1 MDNGRINIEEI
12 LKKYFEGA
20 AAKSEVKIAEDFL
33 LLHPEDMES
42 FVDKWNLSLEPQ
54 EKEYFL
60 EEILYKSFSD
70 LSEEQMMLLA
80 AAAAEGDLTMEDA
93 SELNES
99 FNSVSSGKIS
109 VSDYKKLKLS
119 PFDEGFRY
127 KNRLL
132 KISPKSRVIRR
143 SVFYAL
149 SAAAVIALFILTAPL
164 SKKAVNDINPATFI
178 AGTITRQPVITEKPV
193 NNAEIKVSVS
203 SKVTK
208 NASIRPEVTEKD
220 TQTESAILKTETLS
234 TIDIPEKQT
243 SLPSLAIA
251 GDVRPV
257 AVYANVIT
265 RDMNPVPV
273 TEENWLIK
281 GITGAVA
288 KISNLR
294 KNDNTFDIAD
304 QGIKGINKLLGW
316 NMRLEK
322 VAAAN
327 GEAGV
332 IKFRSDLVG
341 FSKPIKKKQ

>member
-1 MDNGRINIEEI
+1 MDNGRINIDEI

-20 AAKSEVKIAEDFL
+20 TAKSEVKIAEDFL
-33 LLHPEDMES
+33 LLHPGYMES
-42 FVDKWNLSLEPQ
+42 FVDKWNLSLKPQ

-80 AAAAEGDLTMEDA
+80 AAAAEGDLSTEDL
-93 SELNES
+93 SGLNES

-132 KISPKSRVIRR
+132 KTSPKSIVIRR
-143 SVFYAL
+143 NVFYAL
-149 SAAAVIALFILTAPL
+149 SAAAVIALFVLTAPL

-178 AGTITRQPVITEKPV
+178 AGTVTGKPVITGKPV
-193 NNAEIKVSVS
+193 NKNEIKVSVS
-203 SKVTK
+203 DKITRNVFTRP
-208 NASIRPEVTEKD
+208 AIRESVA
-220 TQTESAILKTETLS
+220 QTESAASKTETLT

-243 SLPSLAIA
+243 SLPSLALTE
-251 GDVRPV
+251 DVRPV

-265 RDMNPVPV
+265 RDIKPVPV

-294 KNDNTFDIAD
+294 KNDNPFDIAD

-327 GEAGV
+327 GEAEV